1 MADAKYNLQSGRTPE
16 KIYSFSSGAKEL
28 LLGGPLNLLLVCTPF
43 AFISYWAQ
51 WPLPVTFVLSLLSI
65 APFAERLGYVTE
77 QLAIHT
83 NDTIGG
89 LLNATFG
96 NATELIISLSALKN
110 GLYRV
115 IQLSLL
121 GSILSNLLLVMG
133 TAFFCGGLKFKTQT
147 YGTISGQIN
156 STLLMIASLS
166 LILPAV
172 LTQTSEENDYD
183 ELTLSRVSSVIL
195 VSLYI
200 CYLYFQLNTHR
211 DAYEV
216 ESEEIKAH
224 ARRPPSTDLEA
235 ELSTSSSGVTVGLIA
250 NGSHSDGRSQST
262 NTRTI
267 SIGTGPL
274 GPVRHSL
281 TPGGGFT
288 KLGGNGAEG
297 DDDDDEEED
306 DILGF
311 NFSILWLAVITI
323 FISFLSTFLVESIEA
338 TAEHV
343 SGFFL
348 SAIVLP
354 IVGNAAEHASA
365 IVFAMKNKLDL
376 ALGVAVGSS
385 TQIAVFV
392 LPFIVLCGWIADKP
406 MSLNFH
412 QFETATL
419 LLSVITVT
427 FAIKNGKSNWLVGA
441 TLIAA
446 YVVIATGF
454 LVHNNE
460 SLE

>member
-1 MADAKYNLQSGRTPE
+1 MADAKYNLQNGRTPE
-16 KIYSFSSGAKEL
+16 KIYSFASGAKEL

-43 AFISYWAQ
+43 AFISYWAK

-288 KLGGNGAEG
+288 TLGGNGAEG
-297 DDDDDEEED
+297 DDDDEEED

-311 NFSILWLAVITI
+311 NFSIVWLAVITI

>member
-1 MADAKYNLQSGRTPE
+1 
-16 KIYSFSSGAKEL
+16 
-28 LLGGPLNLLLVCTPF
+28 
-43 AFISYWAQ
+43 
-51 WPLPVTFVLSLLSI
+51 LLSI

-224 ARRPPSTDLEA
+224 ARRPHSTDLEA

-281 TPGGGFT
+281 TPGGMP
-288 KLGGNGAEG
+288 LGGNGAEG
-297 DDDDDEEED
+297 DDDDEEED

-311 NFSILWLAVITI
+311 NFSIVWLAVITI

>member
-1 MADAKYNLQSGRTPE
+1 MDAKYNLQHCSKNQE
-16 KIYSFSSGAKEL
+16 KTYNFAAGAKEL
-28 LLGGPLNLLLVCTPF
+28 LLSGPLNLLLLCTPF
-43 AFISYWAQ
+43 AFISYWAH

-77 QLAIHT
+77 QLAMHT

-195 VSLYI
+195 VCLYC

-211 DAYEV
+211 DAYEHD
-216 ESEEIKAH
+216 SEEIKAH
-224 ARRPPSTDLEA
+224 AKRPPSTDLEA
-235 ELSTSSSGVTVGLIA
+235 ELSTSSSGVTVGLMA
-250 NGSHSDGRSQST
+250 NASHSEGRSQST
-262 NTRTI
+262 NTRSI

-281 TPGGGFT
+281 TPSGGSVM
-288 KLGGNGAEG
+288 LGGNGAEG
-297 DDDDDEEED
+297 NDDDEEEED
-306 DILGF
+306 VLGF
-311 NFSILWLAVITI
+311 NFSIVWLAVITI

-376 ALGVAVGSS
+376 AMGVAVGSS

-392 LPFIVLCGWIADKP
+392 LPFIVLCGWIANKP